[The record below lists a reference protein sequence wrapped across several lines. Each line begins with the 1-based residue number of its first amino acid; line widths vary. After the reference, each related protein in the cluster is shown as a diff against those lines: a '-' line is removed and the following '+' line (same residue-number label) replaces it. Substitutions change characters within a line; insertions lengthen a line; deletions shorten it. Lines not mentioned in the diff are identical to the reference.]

1 MLGHFAAEAKKRL
14 SARIA
19 DQQCLAAGVCDLVYA
34 RIGVKSRHGTFADFG
49 PRGADGQA
57 RDAHGR
63 RSATAVPSQQASPD
77 ALSSRMTNSSVDR
90 KSVVSGKSG
99 SERVD
104 HGGRGLI
111 KKKKKTKK

>member
-57 RDAHGR
+57 RDANGR
-63 RSATAVPSQQASPD
+63 RSATAVPSQPASPD
-77 ALSSRMTNSSVDR
+77 ALSSRLTNSRVLPSSFREATSAGAMSV
-90 KSVVSGKSG
+90 STAGAG
-99 SERVD
+99 
-104 HGGRGLI
+104 
-111 KKKKKTKK
+111 